1 MFDAYNES
9 DRFVADPKTR
19 INTIREMLTK
29 THNSLKSNDEMQR
42 SIYMMKKSHTMK
54 YEAAKKLGEELSQV
68 KVEHETLKETVTKK
82 EALLK
87 RG

>member
-1 MFDAYNES
+1 
-9 DRFVADPKTR
+9 
-19 INTIREMLTK
+19 MLTK
-29 THNSLKSNDEMQR
+29 SHNSLKSSYEMQR

-54 YEAAKKLGEELSQV
+54 YEAAKKLGEEFSQV
-68 KVEHETLKETVTKK
+68 KFEPETLKEPITKK